1 MQIVNQSAL
10 LLLHDKPHN
19 EFIEQVA
26 RVCYKSEKHIQP
38 GSADKMVNGLAANKH
53 YAILEHEYV
62 YIEVNKDTWNAIER
76 LESRDNKYLNFGM
89 WDFCPVISASF
100 RAWREWSDNAKE
112 YIFMD
117 DTVDFDELCNILNVL
132 HSYDEVIFPYYYSDK
147 PINTEM
153 AKILT
158 RSEMENMCDI
168 YHIPCCLL
176 PHTIKFITNRGVSH
190 ELCRHRPMAIAQ
202 ESQRYVDYKKS
213 GEIEIITPTIA
224 PQSPAY
230 NDWHY
235 AMIMAETQYFNLR
248 KQGIPPQIARGVLPN
263 DAKTEIVV
271 TATEEEWQHIINLRY
286 HGTTGAPHPQMK
298 QLMEL
303 AYPILQHESGGRI
316 K

>member
-1 MQIVNQSAL
+1 MKIVNQNAIL
-10 LLLHDKPHN
+10 LKHDKPPN

-26 RVCYKSEKHIQP
+26 RVCYKSEKHIEP
-38 GSADKMVNGLAANKH
+38 GSADKMVKGLVSNSHLAM
-53 YAILEHEYV
+53 LEHEYI
-62 YIEVNKDTWNAIER
+62 YIEIDEATWNAIEM
-76 LESRDNKYLNFGM
+76 LESTDNKYLNIDTFFVSGS
-89 WDFCPVISASF
+89 I
-100 RAWREWSDNAKE
+100 RAWKEWADNVSE
-112 YIFMD
+112 YILMD
-117 DTVDFDELCNILNVL
+117 DSMYSKELCHIINLL
-132 HSYDEVIFPYYYSDK
+132 HSYDEVIFPYHYSDSTGED
-147 PINTEM
+147 NS
-153 AKILT
+153 ANLLT
-158 RSEMENMCDI
+158 RSQMENACDI

-176 PHTIKFITNRGVSH
+176 PHTIKFTTSRAIAN
-190 ELCRHRPMAIAQ
+190 ELVRHRVASFAQ

-271 TATEEEWQHIINLRY
+271 TSTEEEWQHIINLRY